1 LRSISETSVLR
12 RFYFLVLVLLVAG
25 CSLEKKSGFNRS
37 MQNLTAHYNILFDA
51 NELLRQ
57 KQEAYALSFV
67 DSYNEI
73 LSVYQDTTQQPATA
87 DKDLEA
93 AKIKGGKIINIKEQ
107 SHYLG
112 DAYLVLGKADYLEGD
127 YFSASEFFSYVI
139 RSFPKQTKLTE
150 EALVWKGRTM
160 VRLNQLPQSKL
171 VIDSA
176 IQNINKKTKKQ
187 IIADAYAS
195 KLQYDIDVQNYDE
208 GEQMAKQAIHCSR
221 DKKQRQRWT
230 FIIAQLQE
238 LNNKPQDAY
247 KNYSRIVNSNATFE
261 MAFNASLNRIRIA
274 ENQNGAKVDRIQV
287 LQNLLKNEN
296 NKDFTD
302 QIYYQIAELQ
312 YADKKVDDAVKNYRQ
327 SVRHSRKNR
336 NQKGLSYLR
345 LADIFFKGGTDYVT
359 AKKYYDST
367 LMNLSQSYP
376 GYQVI
381 KKKSDNLQLLADR
394 FNIIA
399 REDTLQMLAKLDEKT
414 RATKIDAMV
423 NAETLRQQSLQADN
437 SAFIN
442 SPQSIMGGS
451 TAGSSFY
458 FYNANAVSQG
468 YNDFKRR
475 WGNRKLEDNWR
486 RSQRASSDVTANS
499 AQVVDP
505 DAPADQAAKG
515 KNAVTAGDYRKQL
528 MQNLPLTPDLL
539 AKSNQRIYNAYF
551 DVANFYRD
559 ILGDKKEAIATYELL
574 LNRFP
579 DSPDKPALYYN
590 LYRLY
595 ADDNVAKSDEY
606 KNLLLKN
613 YPDTPFAQIIIDPAY
628 SQKLNDA
635 DAELTGLY
643 NNVYDAYAKQDYKNA
658 ITLTDQLQKQK
669 PDNKWSSQTAY
680 LRAISAGHLEKF
692 DPFKADLQQIIANY
706 PNDKLIVPLVK
717 QHIAYLDANKDKL
730 AARPFVLMDKDP
742 NEEPFIPPAVAA
754 DKATQSY
761 NAFAEQQQKAYQQAQ
776 DAKQKAAM
784 DAAKKNANQ
793 AAANQ
798 PTTTNQPITNQPV
811 TSQPATNQPAANQP
825 AVINNP
831 VTNNTAVKPPVT
843 AATSIFSMRDSTNY
857 YFVVNVSSGTTDL
870 ASTRFGFGQFNRAN
884 FDNSAIIHQLMGVG
898 NNNQLIYIGR
908 FYSLGAVKDYAH
920 AIIPLLPEI
929 MKVPK
934 EEYSFFII
942 TKENLDKL
950 KNKTMMDSYMDF
962 YQNNY

>member
-1 LRSISETSVLR
+1 MRRISETSVLR

-37 MQNLTAHYNILFDA
+37 MQNLTAHYNIIFDA
-51 NELLRQ
+51 NELLRL
-57 KQEAYALSFV
+57 KQEAYALSFI

-73 LSVYQDTTQQPATA
+73 LSVYQDTIAQSATP
-87 DKDLEA
+87 DKDLEE
-93 AKIKGGKIINIKEQ
+93 AKAKGGKVINIKEQ

-127 YFSASEFFSYVI
+127 YFNASEFFSYVI

-150 EALVWKGRTM
+150 EAMVWKGRAM
-160 VRLNQLPQSKL
+160 VRLNQLPQAKS

-176 IQNINKKTKKQ
+176 IENINKKTKKQ
-187 IIADAYAS
+187 IRADAYAT
-195 KLQYDIDVQNYDE
+195 KLQYDIDVQNYEE
-208 GEQMAKQAIHCSR
+208 GEQMAKQAIHYSR
-221 DKKQRQRWT
+221 DKKQRLRWT
-230 FIIAQLQE
+230 FIMAQLQE
-238 LNNKPQDAY
+238 LNNRPQDAY
-247 KNYSRIVNSNATFE
+247 KNYNRIVNSNAAFE
-261 MAFNASLNRIRIA
+261 MAFNASLNRIRIT
-274 ENQNGAKVDRIQV
+274 ENQNGAKADRIQM
-287 LQNLLKNEN
+287 LRNLLKNEN
-296 NKDFTD
+296 NKEFTD
-302 QIYYQIAELQ
+302 QIYYQIAELD
-312 YADKKVDDAVKNYRQ
+312 YADKKVDEAVKNYRL
-327 SVRHSRKNR
+327 SVRHSQKNR

-345 LADIFFKGGTDYVT
+345 LADIFFKEGKDYVT

-414 RATKIDAMV
+414 RAAKIDAMV
-423 NAETLRQQSLQADN
+423 NAEILRQQSLLADN

-442 SPQSIMGGS
+442 SPQSVMGSGN

-458 FYNANAVSQG
+458 FYNANAISQG
-468 YNDFKRR
+468 YSDFKRR

-486 RSQRASSDVTANS
+486 RSQRASSDVTGNS
-499 AQVVDP
+499 SQAVDP
-505 DAPADQAAKG
+505 DAPADQATKG

-595 ADDNVAKSDEY
+595 ADDDAAKSEEY

-635 DAELTGLY
+635 DAELTSLY
-643 NNVYDAYAKQDYKNA
+643 NGVYDAYSKQDYKTA
-658 ITLTDQLQKQK
+658 ITLIDQLQKQK
-669 PDNKWSSQTAY
+669 PNNKWSAQLAY
-680 LRAISAGHLEKF
+680 LRAISEGHLEKF
-692 DPFKADLQQIIANY
+692 DPFRADLQQLVANY

-717 QHIAYLDANKDKL
+717 QHITYLDANKDKL
-730 AARPFVLMDKDP
+730 MQRPFVLTDKDP
-742 NEEPFIPPAVAA
+742 NEEPFIPPAVEQA
-754 DKATQSY
+754 DKATASY
-761 NAFAEQQQKAYQQAQ
+761 NAFADQQQKAYQQAQ
-776 DAKQKAAM
+776 DAKQKAAL
-784 DAAKKNANQ
+784 DAANKNASQQAANQPVTTQPAATQ

-798 PTTTNQPITNQPV
+798 P
-811 TSQPATNQPAANQP
+811 AAN
-825 AVINNP
+825 NP
-831 VTNNTAVKPPVT
+831 PPNNTAAKPPVT
-843 AATSIFSMRDSTNY
+843 AAPSIFSMRDSTNY
-857 YFVVNVSSGTTDL
+857 YFVVNVADASVNL
-870 ASTRFGFGQFNRAN
+870 ASTRFGFGQYNRAN
-884 FDNSAIIHQLMGVG
+884 FAPGAITHQLLNVG
-898 NNNQLIYIGR
+898 DNNQLIYIGR
-908 FYSLGAVKDYAH
+908 FYSLSTAKDYAR
-920 AIIPLLPEI
+920 AIVPLLPDI

-934 EEYSFFII
+934 NEYTFFII
-942 TKENLDKL
+942 TGENLLRL
-950 KNKTMMDSYMDF
+950 KTKATIDSYMDF